1 MFKAARVG
9 TYAFTVSR
17 LFAPC
22 VTLLQHSSVPW
33 SNYRETLVPGA
44 GSAAPARMFASH
56 STTGPCR
63 GHGPRVWP
71 DCLDARQNGAA
82 AGHFEFSAESKA
94 DAAPGASVRSLDIA
108 MLVRRALRSISFLV
122 QLASVNS
129 EGALCRKASLL
140 LPCRVLTCRG
150 VI

>member
-1 MFKAARVG
+1 MFKTARVG

-33 SNYRETLVPGA
+33 SSYRETFVPGA

-56 STTGPCR
+56 STTGPCC

-71 DCLDARQNGAA
+71 DGLAPSQNGAA
-82 AGHFEFSAESKA
+82 AGHCASSAESKA
-94 DAAPGASVRSLDIA
+94 DAAPGASVRPLDIA
-108 MLVRRALRSISFLV
+108 MLVRRASRTSSCLV
-122 QLASVNS
+122 LLAMGVSK
-129 EGALCRKASLL
+129 GTLC
-140 LPCRVLTCRG
+140 
-150 VI
+150 